1 MDIYFIHLFV
11 YNFELLRLLS
21 CLERL
26 EVNIRFVYRS
36 KVNLVF

>member
-11 YNFELLRLLS
+11 YNFELLRLLP

-26 EVNIRFVYRS
+26 EVNIRFVYWS
-36 KVNLVF
+36 NVNLAF